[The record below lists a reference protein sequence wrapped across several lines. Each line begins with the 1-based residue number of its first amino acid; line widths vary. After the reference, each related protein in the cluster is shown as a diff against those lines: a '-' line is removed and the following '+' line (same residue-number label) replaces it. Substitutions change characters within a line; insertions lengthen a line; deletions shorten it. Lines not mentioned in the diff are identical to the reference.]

1 MTRILVV
8 EDHADLAFGLET
20 ALENEGFA
28 VEVAADGSAGLDR
41 AWTGGFDLIILDLML
56 PRLDGYRV
64 LRALRGDGSEVP
76 VLVLTARGEEANK
89 VQAFT
94 LGADDYVT
102 KPFGTLELIARVH
115 ALLRRARRGEGPPLP
130 AVERFGDIEVN
141 PASRT
146 VYRGGQLVA
155 LTPREFD
162 LLLALLK
169 RRGAVGLARGSAGRG
184 VAVPAGDRV
193 AHRGHSYGRAP
204 AKARGRP
211 GASAA
216 FADGLESRIPI
227 GTVGA
232 GPCPARL

>member
-28 VEVAADGSAGLDR
+28 VEIAADGSAGLDR
-41 AWTGGFDLIILDLML
+41 AWAGGFDLIILDLML

-76 VLVLTARGEEANK
+76 ILVLTARGEEANK

-94 LGADDYVT
+94 FGADDYVT

-146 VYRGGQLVA
+146 VYRAGQLVA

-162 LLLALLK
+162 LLLALIK
-169 RRGAVGLARGSAGRG
+169 RRGAVASRSDLLAEVWQYQPEIVSRTVDIHMAELRRKLE
-184 VAVPAGDRV
+184 ADPAHPRHLLTVWKVGYR
-193 AHRGHSYGRAP
+193 
-204 AKARGRP
+204 
-211 GASAA
+211 
-216 FADGLESRIPI
+216 LER
-227 GTVGA
+227 
-232 GPCPARL
+232 

>member
-1 MTRILVV
+1 MTQILVI

-20 ALENEGFA
+20 ALENEGFG

-41 AWTGGFDLIILDLML
+41 AWVGGFDLIILDLML
-56 PRLDGYRV
+56 PKLDGYRV

-76 VLVLTARGEEANK
+76 ILVLTARGEEANK

-115 ALLRRARRGEGPPLP
+115 ALLRRAKRGEGPPLP

-146 VYRGGQLVA
+146 VYRGGQLVQ

-169 RRGAVGLARGSAGRG
+169 RRGAV
-184 VAVPAGDRV
+184 
-193 AHRGHSYGRAP
+193 
-204 AKARGRP
+204 
-211 GASAA
+211 ASRTDLLSEVWQYQPEIVSRTVDIHMAELRRK
-216 FADGLESRIPI
+216 LESDPAHPRHLL
-227 GTVGA
+227 TVWKVGY
-232 GPCPARL
+232 RLER